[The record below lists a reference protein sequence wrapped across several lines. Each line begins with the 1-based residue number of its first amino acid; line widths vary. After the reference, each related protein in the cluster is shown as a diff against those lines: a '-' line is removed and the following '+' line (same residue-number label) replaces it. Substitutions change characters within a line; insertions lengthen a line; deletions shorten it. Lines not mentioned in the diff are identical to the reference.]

1 MVIRNDGVNYADYIK
16 QFVFSL
22 ETRILNDNCSCM
34 KTPNPTYR
42 IVIVCALA
50 VLNCLSISRVAAA
63 DEPQVAY
70 TTGQKAPAFEVK
82 TTDGKTVKFPADF
95 KGKVVLLDF
104 WATWCGPCKAELP
117 NVVGA
122 YQQYHS
128 QGLEILGISLDR
140 EKANAKLAAFTKDNN
155 MPWPQV
161 YDGKFWN
168 AALAVQY
175 GVRSIPQPLLVDG
188 DTGIILAEGQE
199 ARGPGLAKAIK
210 KALATKKKN

>member
-1 MVIRNDGVNYADYIK
+1 
-16 QFVFSL
+16 
-22 ETRILNDNCSCM
+22 M
-34 KTPNPTYR
+34 KTSNPTCR
-42 IVIVCALA
+42 IAIVCALA
-50 VLNCLSISRVAAA
+50 VLDCLSISRVAAA
-63 DEPQVAY
+63 DEPKVAY

-128 QGLEILGISLDR
+128 QGLEVLGISLDR
-140 EKANAKLAAFTKDNN
+140 EKADAKLAAFTKDNN

-188 DTGIILAEGQE
+188 DTGIILAEGQD
-199 ARGPGLAKAIK
+199 ARGPGLAKEIK

>member
-1 MVIRNDGVNYADYIK
+1 
-16 QFVFSL
+16 
-22 ETRILNDNCSCM
+22 M
-34 KTPNPTYR
+34 KTSNPTYR
-42 IVIVCALA
+42 IAIVCALA

-63 DEPQVAY
+63 DEPKVAY
-70 TTGQKAPAFEVK
+70 ATGQKAPPFEVK

-140 EKANAKLAAFTKDNN
+140 EKADAKLAAFTKDNN

-168 AALAVQY
+168 AALAVKY

-188 DTGIILAEGQE
+188 DTGIILAEGHDD
-199 ARGPGLAKAIK
+199 RGPGLAMAIK
-210 KALATKKKN
+210 KALATKKKT